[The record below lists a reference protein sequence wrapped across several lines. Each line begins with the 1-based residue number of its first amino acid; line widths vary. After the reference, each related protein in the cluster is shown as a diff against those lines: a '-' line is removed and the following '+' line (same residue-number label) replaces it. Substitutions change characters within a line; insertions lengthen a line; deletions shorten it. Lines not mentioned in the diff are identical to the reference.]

1 MVSRD
6 QIDLEDLTTSSLP
19 CHRVPYPAAKFSGT
33 GLRSCQT
40 SAVEGDG
47 GYPSLPRERTTP
59 GHRLLCRLGSES
71 EPGGIDGTTYLEEK
85 TLEPVYSRHG
95 WSDNDLVLQKPVGWS
110 NGFCK
115 EERHLFCPNAESFG
129 HPGMGG
135 ALGWAD
141 PVEEVAIGYAMNRMD
156 WRIRSPRIIAL
167 CRKLYDCEAMVE

>member
-71 EPGGIDGTTYLEEK
+71 EPGGIDGTTYLDSHLPADGTPDGTRIIEK
-85 TLEPVYSRHG
+85 SNWTGRASRR
-95 WSDNDLVLQKPVGWS
+95 Q
-110 NGFCK
+110 
-115 EERHLFCPNAESFG
+115 
-129 HPGMGG
+129 
-135 ALGWAD
+135 
-141 PVEEVAIGYAMNRMD
+141 
-156 WRIRSPRIIAL
+156 PRIL
-167 CRKLYDCEAMVE
+167 P